1 MREST
6 LSPSDVLAGALTR
19 ASAIFVR
26 DAKLAVSYAA
36 NFWFES
42 LGTMFSVVV
51 TYVIAQAVATNSPA
65 GAGSYFNYLA
75 VNMAFFRFQGTALI
89 SFANAIRESQLA
101 GTLEVMLATPTSIPL
116 LILSAGLWAFT
127 WTGLQTAL
135 FLITAIP
142 LGFDVTHAN
151 VVCVL
156 IFTLL
161 TVACMSPLG
170 IIAASLTMRFKKSGP
185 IDFLFSN
192 ASLVC
197 SGIFLPVNRL
207 PHVLQGVGWLLPITH
222 ALTGLRGGFRGDSVV
237 QYLPDAL
244 WLCGATLLLLP
255 LSLLAFGRAVRIAR
269 FDGTL
274 GTY

>member
-1 MREST
+1 MMESV
-6 LSPSDVLAGALTR
+6 LSPTEALTGVLTR
-19 ASAIFVR
+19 ASAIFLR
-26 DAKLAVSYAA
+26 DAKLAISYSA

-51 TYVIAQAVATNSPA
+51 TYMIAQAVGTNSPD
-65 GAGSYFNYLA
+65 GAGSYFNYLT

-142 LGFDVTHAN
+142 LGFDVTHTNLA
-151 VVCVL
+151 CVL
-156 IFTLL
+156 VFTLL

-185 IDFLFSN
+185 IEFFFSN
-192 ASLVC
+192 VSLVC
-197 SGIFLPVNRL
+197 SGIFLPVDRL
-207 PHVLQGVGWLLPITH
+207 PHLLQGVGWLLPITH
-222 ALTGLRGGFRGDSVV
+222 TLTALRGGFRGDGIV
-237 QYLPDAL
+237 QHLPDAL

-255 LSLLAFGRAVRIAR
+255 LSLLAFSRAVRIAR